1 LHLEAGRL
9 QEALINVELS
19 LAIFDEKEHR
29 AIERAMILDTKAQIL
44 AAEGRTDSAEKI
56 FDKVMLS
63 AKSASPEEQRIL
75 YESYESFLHDQ
86 NRTGEALEIR
96 RKIEQI
102 DAGPISEGTSAMEA
116 ESAESQSTMHEAQ
129 LELPDVSSAPHDVF
143 WDAQ

>member
-1 LHLEAGRL
+1 
-9 QEALINVELS
+9 
-19 LAIFDEKEHR
+19 
-29 AIERAMILDTKAQIL
+29 MILDTKAQIL

-75 YESYESFLHDQ
+75 YESYESFLRDQ
-86 NRTGEALEIR
+86 NRSAEALEIR

-102 DAGPISEGTSAMEA
+102 DAGPISEDASAMEA
-116 ESAESQSTMHEAQ
+116 ESSESRSTMHEAQ
-129 LELPDVSSAPHDVF
+129 HELPDVSSVPRDVF